1 MNQPVVQED
10 NFVYTSPLGDLR
22 IRMKNG
28 ILCEIHFPEEG
39 ETLESRLP
47 KSEAGQQVADA
58 LSEYFSGKLMHFQIP
73 FQQEGTPFQQQVW
86 SQLVTIPYGN
96 TISYMELA
104 RRLGNPKSIRAAGTA
119 NGRNALPIVVPCH
132 RVIGSGGSLVGFSG
146 GLARK
151 QWLLEHEA
159 RFRHGVQTL
168 F

>member
-1 MNQPVVQED
+1 MNQPNQPEE
-10 NFVYTSPLGDLR
+10 NFVYVSPLGNLR
-22 IRMKNG
+22 IRLKEG
-28 ILCEIHFPEEG
+28 ILCEIHFPKEEDEPEPRNP
-39 ETLESRLP
+39 ETA
-47 KSEAGQQVADA
+47 AGHEVAAA
-58 LSEYFSGKLMHFQIP
+58 LTAYFSGASTVFQIP

-86 SQLVTIPYGN
+86 AQLITIPYGS

-104 RRLGNPKSIRAAGTA
+104 RKLGNPKSIRAAGTA
-119 NGRNALPIVVPCH
+119 NGRNALPIIVPCH